1 MQCHWWDWFLCP
13 WIVLAPLFY
22 LNCFLV
28 CSLYV
33 CIWVF
38 LLLCSRRGRWCSSP
52 VFEKYSWSLLHWMP
66 YFIVLSNNSY
76 TSPTLLHN
84 FVLWKCMHA
93 SYMSS
98 VPLFYWLFSFACS
111 RVCLLLVGW
120 MIQMVIQFWFAL
132 VMTILFTYMS
142 CHRECLNLSLNQFG
156 WSLFLPMLLF
166 NEIELLCAR
175 FMERGRIFSRRE
187 VRVIEIGPDGLFFT
201 GDGTGMLS
209 VWKILAKPNAEM
221 SWIIYVL
228 LKLCDW
234 HVI

>member
-1 MQCHWWDWFLCP
+1 MYAFEYFCCCAVGGEDDAAAPSLKNIFDLCFIECH
-13 WIVLAPLFY
+13 
-22 LNCFLV
+22 
-28 CSLYV
+28 
-33 CIWVF
+33 F
-38 LLLCSRRGRWCSSP
+38 LLCYLI
-52 VFEKYSWSLLHWMP
+52 
-66 YFIVLSNNSY
+66 IVIPLPLY
-76 TSPTLLHN
+76 CIN
-84 FVLWKCMHA
+84 FVLWKFMHA

-221 SWIIYVL
+221 SWIIYICIIETVWL
-228 LKLCDW
+228 TRDLAKLVNKLYIINVKNFGYC
-234 HVI
+234 IK